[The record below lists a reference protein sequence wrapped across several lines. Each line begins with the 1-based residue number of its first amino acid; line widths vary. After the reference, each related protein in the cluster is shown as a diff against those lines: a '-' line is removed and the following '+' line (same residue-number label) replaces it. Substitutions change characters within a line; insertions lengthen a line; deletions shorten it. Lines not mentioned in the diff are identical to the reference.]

1 MYQVKKIFSLAL
13 PSGVNAFLDVLVVA
27 LSVFFVG
34 KISHH
39 HIVALGVGLQFLM
52 LFYGINTILYTGTN
66 AILSRLV
73 GARDFTQI
81 NHAFSSIFIGAFVIC
96 LGVLFVSYFLIEPFL
111 NWMQLQNPSR
121 QLTQDYLEVLVIA
134 LPSIFLKNVLVS
146 ALASFSDTLTP
157 FIVKIIMVIACI
169 FLNQAL
175 IFGDFGFKEMG
186 IVGSALANVVVS
198 YWELLALGVWIQI
211 KKIPLKFKITFHF
224 SFLKTMFRV
233 GWPAGFER
241 LLSLFSLILLSKFV
255 ASYGDKVLAGMQIG
269 IRVETFSFMP
279 GFGFMIAAMVLTGQN
294 LGANKPKIATEYAHL
309 ILKISMGLMG
319 VLGIVLVLF
328 AKEFAS
334 LFSQDG
340 EVLEVARSYLIAVGL
355 SQAPL
360 IGYFVLDG
368 VFRGAG
374 ISKVSLYINTLSL
387 WGLRIMPI
395 YLLLI
400 HHFKVEFIFAVIAS
414 ETFLRSFIYYKVFSK
429 GIWKRCGKKA

>member
-1 MYQVKKIFSLAL
+1 M
-13 PSGVNAFLDVLVVA
+13 
-27 LSVFFVG
+27 
-34 KISHH
+34 
-39 HIVALGVGLQFLM
+39 
-52 LFYGINTILYTGTN
+52 
-66 AILSRLV
+66 
-73 GARDFTQI
+73 
-81 NHAFSSIFIGAFVIC
+81 IC

-111 NWMQLQNPSR
+111 NWMQLQDPSR

-186 IVGSALANVVVS
+186 IVGSALANVIVS
-198 YWELLALGVWIQI
+198 YLELLALGVWIQI

-319 VLGIVLVLF
+319 VLGVVLVLF

-334 LFSQDG
+334 LFSQDE

-374 ISKVSLYINTLSL
+374 ISKISLYINTLSL

-400 HHFKVEFIFAVIAS
+400 HHFKVEFIFVVIAS

-429 GIWKRCGKKA
+429 SIWKRCGKKA

>member
-1 MYQVKKIFSLAL
+1 M
-13 PSGVNAFLDVLVVA
+13 
-27 LSVFFVG
+27 
-34 KISHH
+34 
-39 HIVALGVGLQFLM
+39 
-52 LFYGINTILYTGTN
+52 
-66 AILSRLV
+66 
-73 GARDFTQI
+73 
-81 NHAFSSIFIGAFVIC
+81 IC
-96 LGVLFVSYFLIEPFL
+96 LGVLFVSYFLIDPFL
-111 NWMQLQNPSR
+111 NWMQLQDPSR

-198 YWELLALGVWIQI
+198 YLELLALGVWIQI

-255 ASYGDKVLAGMQIG
+255 AGYGDKVLAGMQIG

-334 LFSQDG
+334 LFSQDE
-340 EVLEVARSYLIAVGL
+340 EVLEVAQSYLIAVGL

-374 ISKVSLYINTLSL
+374 ISKVSLYINTISL

-400 HHFKVEFIFAVIAS
+400 YHFKVEFIFVVIAS

-429 GIWKRCGKKA
+429 DIWKRCGKKA

>member
-1 MYQVKKIFSLAL
+1 
-13 PSGVNAFLDVLVVA
+13 
-27 LSVFFVG
+27 
-34 KISHH
+34 
-39 HIVALGVGLQFLM
+39 
-52 LFYGINTILYTGTN
+52 
-66 AILSRLV
+66 
-73 GARDFTQI
+73 
-81 NHAFSSIFIGAFVIC
+81 
-96 LGVLFVSYFLIEPFL
+96 
-111 NWMQLQNPSR
+111 
-121 QLTQDYLEVLVIA
+121 
-134 LPSIFLKNVLVS
+134 
-146 ALASFSDTLTP
+146 
-157 FIVKIIMVIACI
+157 
-169 FLNQAL
+169 
-175 IFGDFGFKEMG
+175 
-186 IVGSALANVVVS
+186 
-198 YWELLALGVWIQI
+198 
-211 KKIPLKFKITFHF
+211 
-224 SFLKTMFRV
+224 MFRV

-319 VLGIVLVLF
+319 VLGVILVLF

-400 HHFKVEFIFAVIAS
+400 YHFKVEFIFVVIAL
-414 ETFLRSFIYYKVFSK
+414 ETFLRSFIYYKVFLKAYGK
-429 GIWKRCGKKA
+429 GAGKRLDHCLSVAVVLKRFSRTTCTPTSPTY

>member
-1 MYQVKKIFSLAL
+1 
-13 PSGVNAFLDVLVVA
+13 
-27 LSVFFVG
+27 
-34 KISHH
+34 
-39 HIVALGVGLQFLM
+39 M

-111 NWMQLQNPSR
+111 NWMRLQDPSR

-157 FIVKIIMVIACI
+157 FIVKTIMVIACI

-186 IVGSALANVVVS
+186 IVGSALANVIVS

-211 KKIPLKFKITFHF
+211 KKIPLKFKITFNF

-334 LFSQDG
+334 LFSQDE

-400 HHFKVEFIFAVIAS
+400 YHFKVEFIFIVIAS

-429 GIWKRCGKKA
+429 GIWKR

>member
-1 MYQVKKIFSLAL
+1 M
-13 PSGVNAFLDVLVVA
+13 
-27 LSVFFVG
+27 
-34 KISHH
+34 
-39 HIVALGVGLQFLM
+39 QFLM

-111 NWMQLQNPSR
+111 NWMHLQDPSR

-198 YWELLALGVWIQI
+198 YLELLALGVWIQI
-211 KKIPLKFKITFHF
+211 KKIPLKFKITFNF

-334 LFSQDG
+334 LFSQDE

-400 HHFKVEFIFAVIAS
+400 YHFKVEFIFVVIAS

-429 GIWKRCGKKA
+429 DIWKRCGKKA